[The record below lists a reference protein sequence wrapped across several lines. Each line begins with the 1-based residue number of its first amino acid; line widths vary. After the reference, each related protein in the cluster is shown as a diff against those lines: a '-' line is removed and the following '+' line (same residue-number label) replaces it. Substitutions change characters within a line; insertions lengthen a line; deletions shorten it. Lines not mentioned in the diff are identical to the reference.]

1 MEYLFNVEG
10 MMCAGCENRVKSA
23 LGEIEG
29 VSEVSANHEN
39 GVVIVKTTK
48 ELKREDLAE
57 VIENLDSEKVA
68 AALNKVDKNKV
79 IKLFK
84 W

>member
-23 LGEIEG
+23 FGEIEG

-39 GVVIVKTTK
+39 GVVVVKTTK

-57 VIENLDSEKVA
+57 VIENLGFDVKE
-68 AALNKVDKNKV
+68 D
-79 IKLFK
+79 
-84 W
+84 